1 MKIDIPKTVEIECP
15 ACDNTGHS
23 IDDNDMTTCGTCGLE
38 LHKDELIEANK
49 EKVRQKINPEKIAK
63 NLAKQLQKKFKNFK

>member
-1 MKIDIPKTVEIECP
+1 MKINIPKTVEIECP

-23 IDDNDMTTCGTCGLE
+23 IDDNEITTCGNCGLK

-49 EKVRQKINPEKIAK
+49 EKAIQKINPEQIAK
-63 NLAKQLQKKFKNFK
+63 DLKKQFEKKFKNFK